1 MNKKL
6 LVGVSAIAVV
16 VLVLAS
22 LNPVVGFHSV
32 KSNSFKDSPLFST
45 RLKNAINKGQDT
57 LECNY
62 IGKGS
67 IMPFPRRDSNI
78 ASAQKVV
85 KIISR
90 MDEKRFNEFVKLVVY
105 HFDKLQDV
113 EPQEII
119 KTLHL
124 LRTNLDTINDDFIG
138 NGGAIKEYTSGTLCN
153 LIFYWIGWI
162 ILLLEFFIGF
172 AKETLIWPFCTNMLV
187 CNNY

>member
-119 KTLHL
+119 KTLQ
-124 LRTNLDTINDDFIG
+124 
-138 NGGAIKEYTSGTLCN
+138 KEK
-153 LIFYWIGWI
+153 IF
-162 ILLLEFFIGF
+162 
-172 AKETLIWPFCTNMLV
+172 
-187 CNNY
+187 